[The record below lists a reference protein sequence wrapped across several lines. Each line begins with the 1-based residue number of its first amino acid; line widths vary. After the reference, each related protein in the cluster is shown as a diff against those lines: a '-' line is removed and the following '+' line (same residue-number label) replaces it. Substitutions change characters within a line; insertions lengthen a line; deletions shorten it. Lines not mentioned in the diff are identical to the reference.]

1 MITRQFLAASAVA
14 LGLAAASAASAS
26 AQGVGG
32 FICQTFNMAK
42 NVPPTTHCVTWTR
55 EAKAMMRAAPC
66 DPAKMSTA
74 EMRERCAELS
84 ASPAPANSTVHG

>member
-1 MITRQFLAASAVA
+1 MITHQFLAASAVA
-14 LGLAAASAASAS
+14 LGLAAASAASAH
-26 AQGVGG
+26 GVGG

-66 DPAKMSTA
+66 DPAKMSAA

-84 ASPAPANSTVHG
+84 ASPAPANSPVHG

>member
-1 MITRQFLAASAVA
+1 MITHQFLAASAVA
-14 LGLAAASAASAS
+14 LGLAAASAASAH
-26 AQGVGG
+26 GVGG

-42 NVPPTTHCVTWTR
+42 NTPPTTHCVTWTR

-66 DPAKMSTA
+66 DPAKMSAA

-84 ASPAPANSTVHG
+84 ASPAPASPPVHG

>member
-1 MITRQFLAASAVA
+1 MTTRQILAASAVA
-14 LGLAAASAASAS
+14 IGLSAASAASAH
-26 AQGVGG
+26 GVGG

-66 DPAKMSTA
+66 DPAKMSAA
-74 EMRERCAELS
+74 EMRDRCAELS
-84 ASPAPANSTVHG
+84 ASPAPANSPVHG

>member
-14 LGLAAASAASAS
+14 LGLAAALAASAH
-26 AQGVGG
+26 GVGG

-42 NVPPTTHCVTWTR
+42 NTPPTTHCVTWTR

>member
-1 MITRQFLAASAVA
+1 MTTRQFLAASAVA
-14 LGLAAASAASAS
+14 LGLAAASSAS
-26 AQGVGG
+26 AHGVGG

-66 DPAKMSTA
+66 DPAKMSAA

-84 ASPAPANSTVHG
+84 ASPAPASPPVHG